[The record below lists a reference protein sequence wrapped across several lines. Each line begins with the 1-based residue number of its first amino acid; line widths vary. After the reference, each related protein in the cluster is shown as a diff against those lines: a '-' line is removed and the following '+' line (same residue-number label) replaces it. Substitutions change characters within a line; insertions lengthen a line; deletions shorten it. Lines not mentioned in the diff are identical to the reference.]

1 MKGRYASSTNGLLL
15 SYIFSSFQEIM
26 GMSFFFPLLGHL
38 QERKGME
45 VHKCNT
51 KGKEVII
58 IEDQPG
64 NHEHFP
70 QDKSQ

>member
-1 MKGRYASSTNGLLL
+1 
-15 SYIFSSFQEIM
+15 M